1 MLKVNKKIIR
11 TKKITKQKRLFF
23 YKKLNEEEHELEKK
37 LKAVRERKKKVER
50 SIQKYEHNL
59 SKHEYDWESKLQEA
73 KDKIAQLNH
82 QKLFAQFI
90 QNFLSKHQEFLKENY
105 DTVEVLRTRVQ
116 QSNTLYFAVIEYI
129 LDAQVNGFL
138 EVKKLK
144 NQPPTPNVLANLGHV
159 KQLHL
164 EAWKNSNVKDIIT
177 KLLCD
182 NVVPIEVTQE
192 KGMAEKLMFLRDKL
206 KQLNDLKEEIE
217 N

>member
-1 MLKVNKKIIR
+1 
-11 TKKITKQKRLFF
+11 
-23 YKKLNEEEHELEKK
+23 
-37 LKAVRERKKKVER
+37 
-50 SIQKYEHNL
+50 
-59 SKHEYDWESKLQEA
+59 
-73 KDKIAQLNH
+73 
-82 QKLFAQFI
+82 
-90 QNFLSKHQEFLKENY
+90 
-105 DTVEVLRTRVQ
+105 
-116 QSNTLYFAVIEYI
+116 
-129 LDAQVNGFL
+129 
-138 EVKKLK
+138 
-144 NQPPTPNVLANLGHV
+144 LGHV